1 MYLDKTIDLHVH
13 SLFSDGK
20 KNISEII
27 DIARKNNV
35 GYLSFT
41 EHYNMSAYNVARKI
55 ALPDIEIIP
64 GIEIGTDLS
73 CYNLIGKS
81 HKCHILVYYPSTKIC
96 LMLDKYEENREA
108 SIRKILELLNKKQ
121 NLKISYSQVAKYARN
136 HNHITRF
143 DVAITLSKLGLSS
156 DPITAYGEYLDF
168 NAKCYVS
175 RHKETPTN
183 LIRYVKKV
191 GGVPV
196 LAHPKSLSLSIA
208 SEYNFIKMLVDAGLD
223 GIEAYNPHND
233 EIRTKRYLEYC
244 DEFNLVPTA
253 GSDCHFLPS
262 RPEEVGKGIDN
273 NLNITDVTII
283 ERIKKIAGVK

>member
-1 MYLDKTIDLHVH
+1 MDKTIDLHVH

-41 EHYNMSAYNVARKI
+41 EHYNMSTYNVVKKI

-64 GIEIGTDLS
+64 GIEIGTDVSS
-73 CYNLIGKS
+73 CGFVGKN
-81 HKCHILVYYPSTKIC
+81 HRCHILVYYPSTKIC
-96 LMLDKYEENREA
+96 LMLDEYEENREA

-143 DVAITLSKLGLSS
+143 DVAITLARLGISS

-191 GGVPV
+191 GGVTS
-196 LAHPKSLSLSIA
+196 LAHPKSMSLSIEN
-208 SEYNFIKMLVDAGLD
+208 EYIFIKSLVDAGLD

-233 EIRTKRYLEYC
+233 EVRTKRYLEYC
-244 DEFNLVPTA
+244 DEFDLIPTV

-283 ERIKKIAGVK
+283 ERIKKRANVK